1 MPVGYGYYMLGENG
15 VPIQA
20 MHAVPAGYPQA
31 MYAQAEYGAS
41 EAYQEPP
48 DEQVGFFSGREAG
61 ESE

>member
-1 MPVGYGYYMLGENG
+1 MLGENG